1 MGREGHGDA
10 PAAGRYCAGQP
21 HHPRCDANPMQYL
34 PLFLLLAA
42 VLIAGW
48 FYLQRAKVR
57 DANTTT
63 AHTTAPAADTVT
75 TPPASDRPA
84 D

>member
-1 MGREGHGDA
+1 MHPPRADTA
-10 PAAGRYCAGQP
+10 PDKP

-48 FYLQRAKVR
+48 FYLQRAKAR
-57 DANTTT
+57 DAHTTT
-63 AHTTAPAADTVT
+63 THTTTAPAADPAA
-75 TPPASDRPA
+75 TPPATPSATDRQA